1 MCCTFVLD
9 QWILL
14 TRYCT
19 IASALAMTLSSS
31 VMCYSFCKKPVL
43 VFRFHFLNFNS
54 HQCILHLQY
63 FSRDIVFI
71 PLVLFTVFFCIWD
84 AHHCSGLR
92 NDLYCVEWDVKLYTA
107 PYRTIPFC
115 IWGDVLS
122 VYSHIDTRWNSAAH
136 FAIHSDT
143 TSASYQQY
151 N

>member
-31 VMCYSFCKKPVL
+31 VMCYSYCKKPVL

-92 NDLYCVEWDVKLYTA
+92 NDLYCVEWDVKLYTV
-107 PYRTIPFC
+107 PYHSAFEVTCCRFI
-115 IWGDVLS
+115 
-122 VYSHIDTRWNSAAH
+122 HILTHGEILRH
-136 FAIHSDT
+136 ILRFIQT
-143 TSASYQQY
+143 QQVPVTSSIISL
-151 N
+151 